1 MHSPLP
7 DSSALEAGIIEDE
20 RPTRISR
27 VQDNVRNLL
36 RASVFSSIRGST
48 VDAPANHH
56 ATTEDGVRSP
66 MQSPLRHHVRI
77 HPDALPSPS
86 SQTTTSTLSTEA
98 DHVSGVLFPPTA
110 YQQQVQEMA
119 HQSTMFNTRA
129 VAALVHP
136 DMSDPSLALFLQQ
149 KTESRQQ
156 RAWKR
161 SRNRKLRHASVTPR
175 KSQWLLCVV
184 AGLLLGAI
192 VSTYLALATSSSN
205 IPVSPTF
212 HILFVLG
219 ILLATIVFAHT
230 LVRTCLTRRSV
241 PVSPGIYVISNGRPK
256 RRHRRH
262 HNQHYDDQSQQ
273 REIPALSDSSAEEF
287 VPPTPFPVHVA
298 SDEVEEVRPDSRE
311 AQPTAGAERASTAH
325 VWDKDIESLA
335 NPPPAYGRW
344 RGSVRADPELLHW
357 QAIPSPVDPDTP
369 ALPSPT
375 YEEAMSTEHPAG
387 QTTGP
392 PSYMTRN
399 SPARRRDV
407 QGARPELARAQM
419 VEPEMVEGRGIGI
432 AE

>member
-48 VDAPANHH
+48 VDAPVDHH
-56 ATTEDGVRSP
+56 ATVEDDVRSP
-66 MQSPLRHHVRI
+66 MQSPLQRHVRI

-86 SQTTTSTLSTEA
+86 SQTTTSSATTESER
-98 DHVSGVLFPPTA
+98 VPGILFPPTA

-119 HQSTMFNTRA
+119 HQSTVFNTRA
-129 VAALVHP
+129 VAALIHP

-161 SRNRKLRHASVTPR
+161 SRNRKLRHASGRHR
-175 KSQWLLCVV
+175 KSQWLLCVIS
-184 AGLLLGAI
+184 GLLLAAI
-192 VSTYLALATSSSN
+192 VATYLALATSSSH
-205 IPVSPTF
+205 ISATF

-230 LVRTCLTRRSV
+230 LVRTCLSRRSI
-241 PVSPGIYVISNGRPK
+241 PESPRIYAVSEGRLR

-262 HNQHYDDQSQQ
+262 HDQHQDDHRHRRSMP
-273 REIPALSDSSAEEF
+273 ELSESSTNDY
-287 VPPTPFPVHVA
+287 VPPTPIPVLVA
-298 SDEVEEVRPDSRE
+298 SDDDEVRPDSRE
-311 AQPTAGAERASTAH
+311 AEPTVGAERASNAH

-344 RGSVRADPELLHW
+344 RGSVRANPELLHW

-375 YEEAMSTEHPAG
+375 YEEAMSAD
-387 QTTGP
+387 QRTGP
-392 PSYMTRN
+392 PSYVTRD

-407 QGARPELARAQM
+407 QEARPGLARAQT